1 MQRCCNAG
9 TEYADACRNNL
20 NRTLVGSC
28 SDMRARRQ
36 ADGFGSLR
44 ASPSGHVVRGRGAI
58 PRLDRRARD
67 GWPSG
72 RRHLLRNQKAR
83 EGPQVRILHH
93 PQMAPAYVRCDSV
106 SGPMREACWY
116 RRQSRTCPSSSTVE
130 WWRFSPF
137 LARPSGFDSRLGP
150 FGPVRLRTQCG
161 YLGYFC

>member
-1 MQRCCNAG
+1 MRSPAFLSQPFHRRRDHSRIPQIPPSFTISSQIWVMQRCCNAG
-9 TEYADACRNNL
+9 TEYAGACRNNL

-67 GWPSG
+67 SWPSG

-83 EGPQVRILHH
+83 EGPQVRILHY
-93 PQMAPAYVRCDSV
+93 PQMAPAYVRCYSV

-116 RRQSRTCPSSSTVE
+116 RRHISHMFP
-130 WWRFSPF
+130 
-137 LARPSGFDSRLGP
+137 
-150 FGPVRLRTQCG
+150 
-161 YLGYFC
+161 